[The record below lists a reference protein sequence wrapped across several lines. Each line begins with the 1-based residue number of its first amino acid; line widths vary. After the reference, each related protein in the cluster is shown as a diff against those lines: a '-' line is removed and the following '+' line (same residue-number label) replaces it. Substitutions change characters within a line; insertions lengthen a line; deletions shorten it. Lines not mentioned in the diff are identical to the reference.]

1 MGRDFVTAQTMVS
14 LSAPGSFSLIKQCGA
29 QKLIQSHS
37 SLFSRFG
44 ACLLDGFGGPA
55 A

>member
-1 MGRDFVTAQTMVS
+1 MGRDFVTVQTMAS
-14 LSAPGSFSLIKQCGA
+14 LSAPGSFSLIKQRGA

-37 SLFSRFG
+37 SLFSRFQ
-44 ACLLDGFGGPA
+44 AWLLDDFGGPA

>member
-1 MGRDFVTAQTMVS
+1 MGRHVVTVQTMAS
-14 LSAPGSFSLIKQCGA
+14 LSTPGSFSLIKQRGA

-37 SLFSRFG
+37 TLFSRLR
-44 ACLLDGFGGPA
+44 ARLLDDFGGPA